1 MTALGL
7 ASTWRDGVGALSNFL
22 ILASQGGDTI
32 FVSGRNLS
40 FVTIGLTAMI

>member
-7 ASTWRDGVGALSNFL
+7 ASTCRDGVGPLSNYL

-32 FVSGRNLS
+32 FVSVRNLS
-40 FVTIGLTAMI
+40 FVTIGLTAMM